1 MYYCNPS
8 PAKKQLLET
17 FSYKPQ
23 EFRHQDLISMMENIS
38 LLTEKNSEQL
48 MTAAKEQKKNDS
60 FFFFGEITQINDNNI
75 QNCSFNSHLTREIT
89 ENEKYFPI
97 I

>member
-1 MYYCNPS
+1 MI
-8 PAKKQLLET
+8 L
-17 FSYKPQ
+17 
-23 EFRHQDLISMMENIS
+23 
-38 LLTEKNSEQL
+38 
-48 MTAAKEQKKNDS
+48 

>member
-1 MYYCNPS
+1 
-8 PAKKQLLET
+8 
-17 FSYKPQ
+17 
-23 EFRHQDLISMMENIS
+23 
-38 LLTEKNSEQL
+38 

-60 FFFFGEITQINDNNI
+60 FFFGEITQINDNNI